1 MILRPGW
8 DIISQGESSQM
19 TAKAPTRQVISIPN
33 AVSWMQIYID
43 SILILYGFSN
53 LHSSVTEEHVGTTV
67 STYIVKNMKTKT
79 NLMVFWQ
86 LIRWVRLGVVLLKKL
101 GFYL

>member
-1 MILRPGW
+1 
-8 DIISQGESSQM
+8 
-19 TAKAPTRQVISIPN
+19 
-33 AVSWMQIYID
+33 MQIYID

-86 LIRWVRLGVVLLKKL
+86 LIR
-101 GFYL
+101 